1 MKKKKKKLL
10 LGPVITII
18 ILTISIMVI
27 SAICSALGVQGEVTK
42 INNQS
47 LETSMVT
54 VRSVFSEEGLK
65 YFFSSPVDTFKTFEP
80 LVLLIISLMAV
91 SIGKA
96 SGLFKAVFTP
106 FRKLKPGV
114 VTFLTLFA
122 GIISSFLGEY
132 GFILVLPLTA
142 VIYQYLGR
150 NSVLG
155 ILTAFIGVSMG
166 YGAGLV
172 FNYDD
177 YQLGLLTKAA
187 ATIDVDENYIFN
199 AWSNSYAMVAA
210 TFILSII
217 GTLIVEN
224 ILKPKVKESIKEED
238 ELVISKKGL
247 LFSGIAFVILMLVF
261 IYTIIP
267 GLPGSGIL
275 LDNSQRDYVAQL
287 LGPNAPFTDAFA
299 FVFLIIMMICS
310 GIYGFISKNIK
321 NTNDFSVGLSKEFD
335 NLGYM
340 FILMFFA
347 SLLVSILNWTNL
359 GTVVAS
365 WLISFMSNLEFTGIP
380 LIVTMFIAIILMS
393 FLIPDAITKWTLASP
408 ILVPLFMKANITPD
422 FTQFIFKAAD
432 SVGKGMTPFFVY
444 FIIML
449 AFLEKYNNKESN
461 KITVFGTLKLLRP
474 TALIF
479 AVIWFIIV
487 IGFFVIGLP
496 LGPTAAAPTL

>member
-1 MKKKKKKLL
+1 MKKKKNIL

-18 ILTISIMVI
+18 ILTIIIMII
-27 SAICSALGVQGEVTK
+27 SAICSAIGVQGEITSV
-42 INNQS
+42 NNQS

-54 VRSVFSEEGLK
+54 VKNVFSKEGLA
-65 YFFSSPVDTFKTFEP
+65 YLFSSPVDTFKNFEP

-96 SGLFKAVFTP
+96 SGLFKAIFTP
-106 FRKLKPGV
+106 FKRLKPSI

-132 GFILVLPLTA
+132 GFVLVLPLTA
-142 VIYQYLGR
+142 VAYQYLGR
-150 NSVLG
+150 NSMLG

-177 YQLGLLTKAA
+177 YQLGLLTRAA
-187 ATIDVDENYIFN
+187 ATVAVDESYIFN

-217 GTLIVEN
+217 GTIIVEN
-224 ILKPKVKESIKEED
+224 ILRPKVQESIKEED
-238 ELVISKKGL
+238 NLTISKKGL
-247 LFSGIAFVILMLVF
+247 IFSLIAFVILMLIFV
-261 IYTIIP
+261 YTIIP

-275 LDNSQRDYVAQL
+275 LDDSQSDYVAQL
-287 LGPNAPFTDAFA
+287 LGPDAPFTDAFA

-347 SLLVSILNWTNL
+347 SLLVSILNWTNI

-365 WLISFMSNLEFTGIP
+365 WLISFMSTLEFTGLP
-380 LIVTMFIAIILMS
+380 LIITMFIVIVIMS
-393 FLIPDAITKWTLASP
+393 FLIPDTLTKWTLASP
-408 ILVPLFMKANITPD
+408 ILIPLFMKANITPD

-432 SVGKGMTPFFVY
+432 SVGKGITPFFVY
-444 FIIML
+444 FIVML

-461 KITVFGTLKLLRP
+461 KITVFGTLKLLRS
-474 TALIF
+474 TVLIF
-479 AVIWFIIV
+479 AVVWLIIV
-487 IGFFVIGLP
+487 VGFFVIGIP

>member
-1 MKKKKKKLL
+1 MKKKKNLL

-18 ILTISIMVI
+18 ILTLSVMIL
-27 SAICSALGVQGEVTK
+27 SAICSAFGLQGEITK

-47 LETSMVT
+47 LETSIVT
-54 VRSVFSEEGLK
+54 VKSIFSKEGIK
-65 YFFSSPVDTFKTFEP
+65 YILSSPVSTFKSFEP
-80 LVLLIISLMAV
+80 LVLLIISLMAI
-91 SIGKA
+91 SIGKS
-96 SGLFKAVFTP
+96 SGLFKALFTP
-106 FRKLKPGV
+106 LRRLKPSV
-114 VTFLTLFA
+114 VTFITLFI
-122 GIISSFLGEY
+122 GIISSFFGEY
-132 GFILVLPLTA
+132 GFVLVIPLAA
-142 VIYQYLGR
+142 VIYQYLNR
-150 NSVLG
+150 NSMLG

-187 ATIDVDENYIFN
+187 ATVDVDKDYIFN
-199 AWSNSYAMVAA
+199 AWSNSYAMIAS

-217 GTLIVEN
+217 GTLIIEN

-247 LFSGIAFVILMLVF
+247 MLSSIAFIILILIF

-267 GLPGSGIL
+267 GLPASGLL
-275 LDNSQRDYVAQL
+275 LDTSKTDYVAQL
-287 LGPNAPFTDAFA
+287 LGGTSPFKDAFA

-310 GIYGFISKNIK
+310 GIYGYISKNIK

-340 FILMFFA
+340 FILMFFY
-347 SLLVSILNWTNL
+347 SLMVSILNWTGL
-359 GTVVAS
+359 GTVVAT
-365 WLISFMSNLEFTGIP
+365 WLISFMSNLEFTGLP
-380 LIVTMFIAIILMS
+380 LIITMFLVIILMS
-393 FLIPDAITKWTLASP
+393 FLIPESVTKWTVASP
-408 ILVPLFMKANITPD
+408 ILVPLLMKANITPD

-432 SVGKGMTPFFVY
+432 SVGKSITPFFVY
-444 FIIML
+444 FIVML

-474 TALIF
+474 TALII
-479 AVIWFIIV
+479 AVVWLLIV
-487 IGFFVIGLP
+487 IGWFMIGLP
-496 LGPTAAAPTL
+496 LGPTAASPTL